1 MSGGL
6 RVAVLL
12 ALILLVS
19 TSVSHA
25 QTRLPRARPAATSQ
39 ETIPAPHWG
48 SAKVPSPIPGP
59 KPAAGPKTAP
69 SRAAV
74 CTHTVRSGE
83 SISRIAARY
92 RVTRAA
98 LIEAN
103 RLVNPHALRSGQHLS
118 VPGCQPPVPQTTA
131 GETPGT
137 EPDADGI
144 LIKRVGPRR
153 ILTSLVLGL
162 PNFREESITLV
173 WPVEGPVIS
182 TFGQRSRGWHAGID
196 ITAETGSQIYAAA
209 AGTVVYSGWI
219 RAYGQVV
226 KIQHSNGFITLY
238 AHNQKNLV
246 EVGEDVEAGQLIA
259 TVGRSG
265 HATPPGPTCTSR
277 SGATA
282 RPTIRSTCWTP
293 PIRARSSM
301 TTSRRPARSTTLT
314 SEGRHGSG
322 ARDGG

>member
-1 MSGGL
+1 VNLGL
-6 RVAVLL
+6 RIAVLL

-25 QTRLPRARPAATSQ
+25 QPKPARARAAGTSQ
-39 ETIPAPHWG
+39 QTVPAPHWG
-48 SAKVPSPIPGP
+48 STKALSPIPGP
-59 KPAAGPKTAP
+59 KTAAGPKTTTP
-69 SRAAV
+69 KAAV

-103 RLVNPHALRSGQHLS
+103 RLANPHALRSGQHLS

-153 ILTSLVLGL
+153 ILTSLVLGT
-162 PNFREESITLV
+162 PDFRDESITLV

-196 ITAETGSQIYAAA
+196 ITAEAGSQIYAAA

-226 KIQHSNGFITLY
+226 KIQHSNSFITLY

-265 HATPPGPTCTSR
+265 HATGPHVHFEVR
-277 SGATA
+277 
-282 RPTIRSTCWTP
+282 
-293 PIRARSSM
+293 
-301 TTSRRPARSTTLT
+301 
-314 SEGRHGSG
+314 
-322 ARDGG
+322 RDGKAYNPLHLLDPSDQSPIFDDDVAASSSEHDPHE

>member
-1 MSGGL
+1 MTARFG
-6 RVAVLL
+6 VP
-12 ALILLVS
+12 ILLVLALLVS
-19 TSVSHA
+19 ATASHA
-25 QTRLPRARPAATSQ
+25 QPKPAKPRTATSQ
-39 ETIPAPHWG
+39 QQTIPAPHWG
-48 SAKVPSPIPGP
+48 SAKTPSTPTMGP
-59 KPAAGPKTAP
+59 QTAAAPKTAP
-69 SRAAV
+69 KPPV

-98 LIEAN
+98 LIQAN
-103 RLVNPHALRSGQHLS
+103 QLVKPEALRAGQRLT
-118 VPGCQPPVPQTTA
+118 VPGCERPVPQTTA

-153 ILTSLVLGL
+153 ILTSLVLGT
-162 PNFREESITLV
+162 PDFRDEGITLV

-196 ITAETGSQIYAAA
+196 ITAEMGSQVYAAA

-265 HATPPGPTCTSR
+265 HATGPHVHFEVR
-277 SGATA
+277 
-282 RPTIRSTCWTP
+282 
-293 PIRARSSM
+293 
-301 TTSRRPARSTTLT
+301 
-314 SEGRHGSG
+314 
-322 ARDGG
+322 RDGKAYNPLHLLEPSDQSPVFDDDIASSSSEHDPHE

>member
-1 MSGGL
+1 MSRGVGM
-6 RVAVLL
+6 VVLL
-12 ALILLVS
+12 ALFLLVS
-19 TSVSHA
+19 PTASHA
-25 QTRLPRARPAATSQ
+25 QAKPVRARTTSQ
-39 ETIPAPHWG
+39 QTVPAPHWG
-48 SAKVPSPIPGP
+48 SAKTPGEKTAAAPSPTP
-59 KPAAGPKTAP
+59 K
-69 SRAAV
+69 AAV

-98 LIEAN
+98 LINAN
-103 RLVNPHALRSGQHLS
+103 QLVNPHALRSGQRLS
-118 VPGCQPPVPQTTA
+118 VPGCQPLVPQTTA
-131 GETPGT
+131 GEMPGT

-153 ILTSLVLGL
+153 ILTSLVLGT
-162 PNFREESITLV
+162 PDFREERITLV

-196 ITAETGSQIYAAA
+196 ITAEMGSEVYAAA
-209 AGTVVYSGWI
+209 PGTIVYSGWI

-265 HATPPGPTCTSR
+265 HATGPHVHFEVRYKGVAQDPNRFLQAS
-277 SGATA
+277 A
-282 RPTIRSTCWTP
+282 RQEHNRVLQAS
-293 PIRARSSM
+293 ARQ
-301 TTSRRPARSTTLT
+301 R
-314 SEGRHGSG
+314 
-322 ARDGG
+322 